1 MATKIRRFQL
11 VFTPTRGSWRNLIE
25 VDKLTGIMLREIR
38 VASKSE
44 LAQRLRQSI
53 REIDA
58 PSVLSME
65 HKWMDIYC
73 LAIKNYHLKHV
84 ARSTPAF
91 LANAHSCTPCDLDA
105 QAVGRL

>member
-1 MATKIRRFQL
+1 MATWPPRSGGFNL
-11 VFTPTRGSWRNLIE
+11 YFTPTRGSWLNLIE
-25 VDKLTGIMLREIR
+25 VLSNKLTGIMLREIR

-73 LAIKNYHLKHV
+73 LAIKMYHLKHV
-84 ARSTPAF
+84 ARSTLAF
-91 LANAHSCTPCDLDA
+91 LEMHIHALPAT
-105 QAVGRL
+105 